1 MMKNILINSD
11 MLADVIKMA
20 GEVMCKIEGIREDSK
35 LVESITFMAS
45 ELSDI
50 SRKMVI
56 IADVHETRGKI
67 TMNRG
72 AEIYRMEGQTGRYVF
87 ALDLN
92 PEIWKWEGK
101 EPPPLA
107 SLGVE

>member
-1 MMKNILINSD
+1 MMQNILINSD
-11 MLADVIKMA
+11 MLADVIRMA
-20 GEVMCKIEGIREDSK
+20 GEVMCKIEGIREDAK
-35 LVESITFMAS
+35 LVESITFMAG
-45 ELSDI
+45 ELADI
-50 SRKMVI
+50 SKKMIV
-56 IADVHETRGKI
+56 IADVEGGKGKI
-67 TMNRG
+67 TMNKG
-72 AEIYRMEGQTGRYVF
+72 KEIYRMEGQTGRYVF